1 MTMLSI
7 NYLSKEMLRQVH
19 FNVILPHEEMH
30 AARSTPAPWKTLY
43 FLNGYTGNADIM
55 TWTLD
60 LERLSAAYGIAI
72 VLPDGENSFY
82 VNHSATNA
90 NYENLVA
97 KELVSVTRKLLP
109 LSDRYEDTWIGGISM
124 GGFGA
129 MMLGMRHSDTFSRMV
144 ALSPAC
150 QAYGKIGTG
159 FAPELLTDI
168 FGSEEKYLENY
179 DPTELIL
186 KRHKEGGKMPAL
198 FMCCG
203 TEDPVVYQV
212 CCEMRDKLT
221 AAGVPFDYS
230 EGPGAHLSDYWNR
243 VLPEAAAFLT
253 DKSKFQ
259 MRDDKG
265 DRMI

>member
-1 MTMLSI
+1 MTILSI
-7 NYLSKEMLRQVH
+7 NYLSGEMLRQIH
-19 FNVILPHEEMH
+19 LKVILPHEEMH
-30 AARSTPAPWKTLY
+30 EDRTTPPPWRTLY
-43 FLNGYTGNADIM
+43 LLNGYTGNADYMI
-55 TWTLD
+55 WTLD

-82 VNHSATNA
+82 VNHAATHA

-97 KELVSVTRKLLP
+97 RELVEVTRKLLP

-129 MMLGMRHSDTFSRMV
+129 MMLGMRHSDTFSKIV

-150 QAYGKIGTG
+150 QVYGKVGSG
-159 FAPELLTDI
+159 FWPELLADI
-168 FGSEEKYLENY
+168 FGTEENYLENY
-179 DPTELIL
+179 DPTELML
-186 KRHKEGGKMPAL
+186 KRHRDGGHMPEL

-203 TEDPVVYQV
+203 TDDLIVYEV
-212 CCEMRDKLT
+212 CCEMRDRLT
-221 AAGVPFDYS
+221 AAGVPFVYS
-230 EGPGAHLSDYWNR
+230 EGPGAHLPDYWND

-253 DKSKFQ
+253 GASRFRMQDE
-259 MRDDKG
+259 KG